1 MTVIENSATTRF
13 LRELGRSLGKPR
25 AVVVMSAHWPS
36 VLPRVGAAAA
46 PKTIHDF
53 SGFPSALY
61 DIQYPASGQPEVAAR
76 VAELLG
82 AECAVDEARGLD
94 HGVWGLSLLMWP
106 EADVPLVPLTVL
118 PSESPAVHYE
128 LGHRLRPLVDE
139 GVLLIG
145 SGAATHN
152 LGAYFG
158 NEVDAAPAPWVTD
171 FTDWLETA
179 SLDDLLDYRRRAPH
193 GVENHPTDEHLLPFF
208 FALGVGEK
216 RQRIHRAV
224 EYGVIAMDCYGVCS

>member
-1 MTVIENSATTRF
+1 MTVIEDTATTRF

-25 AVVVMSAHWPS
+25 AAVMMSAHWPS
-36 VLPRVGAAAA
+36 SSPRVGAAVE

-53 SGFPSALY
+53 SGFPQALY
-61 DIQYPASGQPEVAAR
+61 DIQYPAPGAPDVAVR

-82 AECAVDEARGLD
+82 TECTLDASRGLD
-94 HGVWGLSLLMWP
+94 HGVWALGKLMWP
-106 EADVPLVPLTVL
+106 DADVPLVPLSVL
-118 PSESPAVHYE
+118 PRQSPADHFK
-128 LGHRLRPLVDE
+128 LGRQLRPLVEE

-158 NEVDAAPAPWVTD
+158 NDVDTSPAQWVTE

-179 SLDDLLDYRRRAPH
+179 SLDDLLDYRRRAPYA
-193 GVENHPTDEHLLPFF
+193 VDNHPTDEHLLPFF
-208 FALGVGEK
+208 FALGAGET
-216 RQRIHRAV
+216 RQRIHQAV
-224 EYGVIAMDCYGVCS
+224 EYGVIAMDCYAIC